1 MVMWV
6 RGGGSLYRPFA
17 VGLHGNL
24 IETKLG
30 KMDVAFRWDE
40 SLSQPR
46 AGDWPRRRGND
57 PQENMT
63 CA

>member
-1 MVMWV
+1 MVML
-6 RGGGSLYRPFA
+6 GGGGLYRPFA
-17 VGLHGNL
+17 VWLHGNL

-30 KMDVAFRWDE
+30 KMDVAFWWDE
-40 SLSQPR
+40 SLSQLR

-57 PQENMT
+57 PQQNMT